1 MVTLMEINNMLD
13 RSLVLLS
20 KAETAQQQQQ
30 HEIKVWGWRFICVK
44 NHSR

>member
-20 KAETAQQQQQ
+20 KAETAQQQQ
-30 HEIKVWGWRFICVK
+30 HEINCGVEVYLC
-44 NHSR
+44 